1 MLVGGEFRSPDG
13 LRHRL
18 LLPEYIPVLPLGMPL
33 SIDGLRAFV
42 LFVHVLDSPGRRCGY
57 SCTGNFLSR

>member
-13 LRHRL
+13 LRH
-18 LLPEYIPVLPLGMPL
+18 PEYIPVLPLGMPL

-42 LFVHVLDSPGRRCGY
+42 LFVHVLDSLGRRCGY